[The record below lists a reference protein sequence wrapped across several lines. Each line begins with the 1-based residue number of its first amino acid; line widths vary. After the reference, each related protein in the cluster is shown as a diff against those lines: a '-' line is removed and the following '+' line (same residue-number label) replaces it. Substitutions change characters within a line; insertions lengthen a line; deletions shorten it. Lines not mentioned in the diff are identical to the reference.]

1 MKLHIKGKL
10 YTCDRPPIL
19 LNFRLFVVHFFNVS
33 ISICFKETIINSQV
47 AFQMLY
53 LLYIFSM
60 QMGNTV
66 LLTETYTA
74 WGRQSPVR
82 GWQHKTTW
90 YIEIVQGS
98 PQTDQ

>member
-1 MKLHIKGKL
+1 MTAPNTFELQTFL
-10 YTCDRPPIL
+10 W
-19 LNFRLFVVHFFNVS
+19 FVFYVS
-33 ISICFKETIINSQV
+33 IYICFKETIMGIQV

-66 LLTETYTA
+66 LLTETYTEWEGNLQLEA
-74 WGRQSPVR
+74 GSARP
-82 GWQHKTTW
+82 TW

>member
-1 MKLHIKGKL
+1 MDI
-10 YTCDRPPIL
+10 
-19 LNFRLFVVHFFNVS
+19 
-33 ISICFKETIINSQV
+33 QV

-60 QMGNTV
+60 QMGNAV
-66 LLTETYTA
+66 LLTETYTEWEGNLQLDA
-74 WGRQSPVR
+74 GSASP
-82 GWQHKTTW
+82 TW